1 MNEQWQTILISLISS
16 GVLVAIIEWARHHP
30 KDKADAA
37 LVAEQAQT
45 EDLAQQ
51 KTRQDILKEWE
62 LRYGDLVRRLDNERE
77 IRENVQRSTAE
88 VIMQLRHDLE
98 VERDARLDAE
108 KRSYGQAQLLIQQQA
123 QLDDMTELVHGLSE
137 ENARLTRQMDS
148 MQITID
154 EQVNMINSLK
164 KKLIGRDAR
173 IVSLEHTRSVDRA
186 EQAIR
191 HAEDDG

>member
-1 MNEQWQTILISLISS
+1 MNEWQTILISLISS

-51 KTRQDILKEWE
+51 RTRQAIIWEWE
-62 LRYGDLVRRLDNERE
+62 NRYGELVKRLDEERSVRDSLQQAILELRRE
-77 IRENVQRSTAE
+77 IE
-88 VIMQLRHDLE
+88 LE
-98 VERDARLDAE
+98 HNARLEEE

-123 QLDDMTELVHGLSE
+123 QLDDTTELVHGLSE

-186 EQAIR
+186 EQEIR
-191 HAEDDG
+191 HAEGDNRKP